1 MNKKKATNMAAKS
14 NNTNIV
20 PFFAR
25 SAYESAI
32 LSTLLL
38 QPTATVA
45 DLQGKAGNNPAEYVR
60 RLRGRGLAISMQW
73 CHGLN
78 RYGRRIRYGVYRLAS
93 RDRDRVIAG
102 LSYAPAQ

>member
-14 NNTNIV
+14 NNTDIV
-20 PFFAR
+20 PFCAR

-32 LSTLLL
+32 LLTLLG

-60 RLRGRGLAISMQW
+60 RLRSRGLGITMDW
-73 CHGLN
+73 CRGIN
-78 RYGRRIRYGVYRLAS
+78 RYGRQIRYGIYRLAES
-93 RDRDRVIAG
+93 ERDRVIAG
-102 LSYAPAQ
+102 LPHAPAS